1 MLSCI
6 CIHLSRLYFVVGI
19 MGRGGEREA
28 SPYWIYHRARPGLHF
43 TGDSVMVMMMMLV
56 MMMMEM
62 MTTELYNSKFKDEV
76 YGGDDT
82 SFPSEL
88 QTGMKSQQFVHIC
101 LFCGYARVP

>member
-1 MLSCI
+1 M
-6 CIHLSRLYFVVGI
+6 
-19 MGRGGEREA
+19 
-28 SPYWIYHRARPGLHF
+28 
-43 TGDSVMVMMMMLV
+43 
-56 MMMMEM
+56 M
-62 MTTELYNSKFKDEV
+62 MTTELYNSKFKDVV